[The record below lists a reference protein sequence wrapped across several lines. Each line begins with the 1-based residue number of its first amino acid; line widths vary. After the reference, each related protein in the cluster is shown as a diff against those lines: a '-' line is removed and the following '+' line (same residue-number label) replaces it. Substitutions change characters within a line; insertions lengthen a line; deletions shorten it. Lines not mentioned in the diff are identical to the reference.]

1 MTGVSRVIRIGMV
14 DLCTSHPGTWL
25 PLIREMPDATVE
37 AVHDAGGVRP
47 PGYARQFAD
56 EHDIDTVTDSI
67 DEMVYLVDAAIVH
80 SANWDL
86 HLPHARPFI
95 VAGVPVLIDK
105 PMVGNLTDLHE
116 LQRLHAKHETLIMGG
131 SSVRYA
137 AEVQELVAL
146 RDEMGEPGVGWCQG
160 RGDFFNYGIHTIEMF
175 QGFFGA
181 GVRAVEHVGDNGPMD
196 VFRADYASGV
206 PVFFALGAISN
217 PWFISIAAEH
227 GVFERTLTAGDNY
240 RRLIEAFVGAVQ
252 SGEPPLSLED
262 NLEAVKVAL
271 AAKVARREGTVC
283 YLEELSN
290 DERFDGD
297 AFAED
302 YAKRRQ

>member
-1 MTGVSRVIRIGMV
+1 MIKLGMV
-14 DLCTSHPGTWL
+14 DLCTSHPGAWV
-25 PLIREMPDATVE
+25 PIISQMQDVE
-37 AVHDAGGVRP
+37 VVAVHDSGGVRP
-47 PGYARQFAD
+47 PGYANDFAE
-56 EHDIDTVTDSI
+56 EHGIETVTETVD
-67 DEMVYLVDAAIVH
+67 DMVDIVDAAIVH

-95 VAGVPVLIDK
+95 EAGVPVLIDK
-105 PMVGNLTDLHE
+105 PMVGNLPDLHE
-116 LQRLHAKHETLIMGG
+116 LQRLHARHGTLIMGG

-137 AEVQELVAL
+137 REIEELSAL
-146 RDEMGEPGVGWCQG
+146 REEMGALGVGWAQG

-181 GVRAVEHVGDNGPMD
+181 GVRSVEHVGENGPMD

-206 PVFFALGAISN
+206 PVFFALGAISK
-217 PWFISIAAEH
+217 PWFISIAGAM

-240 RRLIEAFVGAVQ
+240 RRLIEAWVGALEA
-252 SGEPPLSLED
+252 GEAPIPLEE

-271 AAKVARREGTVC
+271 AAKVARRERTIC
-283 YLEELSN
+283 YLDDLTNE
-290 DERFDGD
+290 ERFDGD

-302 YAKRRQ
+302 YAKARQ

>member
-1 MTGVSRVIRIGMV
+1 MIKLGMV
-14 DLCTSHPGTWL
+14 DLCTSHPGSWT
-25 PLIREMPDATVE
+25 PIIKQMDGVDVV
-37 AVHDAGGVRP
+37 AVHDEGGVRP
-47 PGYARQFAD
+47 PGYAEEFA
-56 EHDIDTVTDSI
+56 EEQGIDTVTDTI
-67 DEMVYLVDAAIVH
+67 EDMVEIVDAAIVH

-86 HLPHARPFI
+86 HVPHARPFI
-95 VAGVPVLIDK
+95 EAELPVLIDK
-105 PMVGNLTDLHE
+105 PMVGNLRDLHE
-116 LQRLHAKHETLIMGG
+116 LQRLQAKHGSLVMGG

-137 AEVQELVAL
+137 AEVQELSAM
-146 RDEMGEPGVGWCQG
+146 RDEMGEIGVGWAQG

-181 GVRAVEHVGDNGPMD
+181 GVRAVEHVGDNGQMD

-217 PWFISIAAEH
+217 PWFISIA
-227 GVFERTLTAGDNY
+227 GSTGIFERTLTAGDNY
-240 RRLIEAFVGAVQ
+240 RRLIKAYVDAIR
-252 SGEPPLSLED
+252 SGEPPISLED
-262 NLEAVKVAL
+262 SLEAIKVAL
-271 AAKVARREGTVC
+271 AAKVSRRGGTVC
-283 YLEELSN
+283 YLEDLTN

>member
-1 MTGVSRVIRIGMV
+1 VVKLGMV
-14 DLCTSHPGTWL
+14 DLCTSHPGSWI
-25 PLIREMPDATVE
+25 PLIKEMPEAQVV
-37 AVHDAGGVRP
+37 AVHDSGGVRP
-47 PGYARQFAD
+47 EGYAHQFAH
-56 EHDIDTVTDSI
+56 EQGVETVTETIEGMI
-67 DEMVYLVDAAIVH
+67 DLVDAAIVH

-86 HLPHARPFI
+86 HLPHALPFI
-95 VAGVPVLIDK
+95 EAGVPVLIDK
-105 PMVGNLTDLHE
+105 PMVGNLPDLHE
-116 LQRLHAKHETLIMGG
+116 LQRLEAKHGTLIMGG

-137 AEVQELVAL
+137 AEVQELAAMHE
-146 RDEMGEPGVGWCQG
+146 EMGTLGVGWAQG
-160 RGDFFNYGIHTIEMF
+160 RGDFFNYGIHTVEMF

-181 GVRAVEHVGDNGPMD
+181 GARAVEHVGDNGSMD
-196 VFRADYASGV
+196 VFRADYADGV

-217 PWFISIAAEH
+217 PWFISIAGSS

-240 RRLIEAFVGAVQ
+240 RRLIEAFVSAVQ
-252 SGEPPLSLED
+252 AGEAPISLED

-271 AAKVARREGTVC
+271 AAKVARREGTIC
-283 YLEELSN
+283 YLEDLTN

>member
-1 MTGVSRVIRIGMV
+1 MIKLGMV
-14 DLCTSHPGTWL
+14 DLCTSHPGSWV
-25 PLIREMPDATVE
+25 PIIKEMSEAEVV

-47 PGYARQFAD
+47 AGYASRFA
-56 EHDIDTVTDSI
+56 EEQGIETVTETI
-67 DEMVYLVDAAIVH
+67 EQMVDLVDAAIVH

-95 VAGVPVLIDK
+95 EAGIPTLVDK
-105 PMVGNLTDLHE
+105 PMVGNLQDLHE
-116 LQRLHAKHETLIMGG
+116 LQRMHARYGTLIMGG

-137 AEVQELVAL
+137 AEVQELTSL
-146 RDEMGEPGVGWCQG
+146 REEMGEPGVGWCQG

-181 GVRAVEHVGDNGPMD
+181 GVRAVEHVGVNGAMD

-206 PVFFALGAISN
+206 PVFFALGANAN
-217 PWFISIAAEH
+217 PWFISIGAER

-240 RRLIEAFVGAVQ
+240 RRLIEAFVGAVET
-252 SGEPPLSLED
+252 GAPPLSLEE

-271 AAKVARREGTVC
+271 AARVSRREGTIC
-283 YLEELSN
+283 HLEDLTN

-297 AFAED
+297 AFADD

>member
-1 MTGVSRVIRIGMV
+1 MIKLGMV
-14 DLCTSHPGTWL
+14 DLCTSHPGAWI
-25 PLIREMPDATVE
+25 PLIKEMPE
-37 AVHDAGGVRP
+37 AQVVALHDSGGVRP
-47 PGYARQFAD
+47 SGYARQFAD
-56 EHDIDTVTDSI
+56 EHDVGTVTETI
-67 DEMVYLVDAAIVH
+67 DEMVDLVDAAIVH

-86 HLPHARPFI
+86 HLPHALPFI
-95 VAGVPVLIDK
+95 EAGVPVLLDK
-105 PMVGNLTDLHE
+105 PMVGNLPDLHE
-116 LQRLHAKHETLIMGG
+116 LQRLEAKHGTLIMGG

-137 AEVQELVAL
+137 AEVQGLAAMRE
-146 RDEMGEPGVGWCQG
+146 EMGTLGVGWAQG
-160 RGDFFNYGIHTIEMF
+160 RGDFFNYGIHTVEMF

-196 VFRADYASGV
+196 VFRADYADGV
-206 PVFFALGAISN
+206 PVFFALGAVSN
-217 PWFISIAAEH
+217 PWFISISGST

-252 SGEPPLSLED
+252 AGEAPISLED
-262 NLEAVKVAL
+262 NLEAVKIAL
-271 AAKVARREGTVC
+271 AAKVTRREGTIC
-283 YLEELSN
+283 YLEDLTN